1 MVARILGILG
11 PEVCRVRM
19 VCGEPGAW
27 WRGMNRKKSKAEQPN
42 YMAFHIFMLSFSLH
56 MHNTVPMG
64 HTNNSKI
71 VSNIIKALP
80 TYHWGKFWGT
90 QWDLD
95 GHTLGTKKPSQKSN
109 NTHPPQKKNLGLLS
123 VFFFFFPILFFCSS
137 NCR

>member
-1 MVARILGILG
+1 
-11 PEVCRVRM
+11 
-19 VCGEPGAW
+19 
-27 WRGMNRKKSKAEQPN
+27 
-42 YMAFHIFMLSFSLH
+42 MAFHIFMLSFSLH

-90 QWDLD
+90 QWDG
-95 GHTLGTKKPSQKSN
+95 GHTLGTKKPSQKS